1 MARAPLSVE
10 DTIKRI
16 KQSPSTKV
24 KVAIVDTDGILRGKY
39 IHRDKFLSAVDK
51 PAGGGGGSS
60 SVAAGFGFCNVVFGW
75 DAADVCYDNV
85 RYTGWHS
92 GYPDAL
98 AQIDLA
104 TFREVPWDGG
114 VPFFLGDFRNTEGG
128 PLAICPRQLLKR
140 VVGQLTQS
148 GFSALASLEYEF
160 FNFRETPQ
168 SLEDKQFRQLS
179 TMTPGMFGYSVLR
192 LAQNRDY
199 INALFDEMAAFRVPI
214 EGLHT
219 ETGPGVLEAAILY
232 ADPVEA
238 ADRAVL
244 FKSGAKEI
252 GHRFGIVP
260 SFMAKWNQSL
270 PGCSGHIHQSLWDA
284 DQKRNLFFD
293 EGRPGQLS
301 ELFEHYLAGQ
311 LHCLPDILAMY
322 APTVNSYKR
331 LVEGAWAPTRANWG
345 IDNRTTALRVIP
357 GGPRSTRIETR
368 VTGSDGNPYLAL
380 AASLA
385 SGLYGIRNQLPLPA
399 AAVAGSGYADTSAA
413 RLSST
418 LDEAAQR
425 FERSRLSHELFGAEF
440 VEHFAA
446 TRRWEWQQF
455 GKAVS
460 DWELARYFQII

>member
-1 MARAPLSVE
+1 MARAPLNVE
-10 DTIKRI
+10 ETIKRI
-16 KQSPSTKV
+16 KQSPSIKV

-51 PAGGGGGSS
+51 STG
-60 SVAAGFGFCNVVFGW
+60 GFGFCNVVFGW

-98 AQIDLA
+98 AQIDLS
-104 TFREVPWDGG
+104 TFREIPWDGG
-114 VPFFLGDFRNTEGG
+114 VPFFLGDFRTADGG

-148 GFSALASLEYEF
+148 GFSACASLEYEF
-160 FNFRETPQ
+160 FNFRETAQ
-168 SLEDKQFRQLS
+168 SLEDKQFRQPQPI
-179 TMTPGMFGYSVLR
+179 TPGMFGYSLLR

-219 ETGPGVLEAAILY
+219 ETGPGVLEAAIVY
-232 ADPVEA
+232 SDPVEA

-252 GHRFGIVP
+252 AHRFGIIP

-284 DQKRNLFFD
+284 EQKRNLFFD
-293 EGRPGQLS
+293 DARPGNLS
-301 ELFEHYLAGQ
+301 EVFEHYLAGQ
-311 LHCLPDILAMY
+311 LHCLPDVLPMY

-345 IDNRTTALRVIP
+345 IDNRTTALRVIQA
-357 GGPRSTRIETR
+357 GPKSTRIETR

-380 AASLA
+380 AATLA
-385 SGLYGIRNQLPLPA
+385 SGLYGIRNQLPLPSP
-399 AAVAGSGYADTSAA
+399 AVTGSGYADASAP
-413 RLSST
+413 RLPRT
-418 LDEAAQR
+418 LEEAAQR
-425 FERSRLSHELFGAEF
+425 FERSKVAHELFGAEF
-440 VEHFAA
+440 VEHFSA
-446 TRRWEWQQF
+446 TRHWEWQQF